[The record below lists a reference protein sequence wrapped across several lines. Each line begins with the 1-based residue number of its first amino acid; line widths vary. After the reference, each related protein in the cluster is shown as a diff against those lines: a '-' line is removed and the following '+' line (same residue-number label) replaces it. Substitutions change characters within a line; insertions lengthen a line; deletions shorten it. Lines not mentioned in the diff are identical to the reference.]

1 MRTPSK
7 EWIDFLREQ
16 YPVGSRIRLSE
27 MKDPYAPLPPGSM
40 GTLDSIDDMGTF
52 HMKWDNGRSLGLV
65 IGEDRFTVLPPEL
78 TTLKLYMPLTADLYQ
93 YDDYGDL
100 EDDSITLD
108 GRDLRAQ
115 EDAIIAALEKNRM
128 PEEAERGIMHWY
140 DEADTVND
148 KVRSVVF
155 KAENR
160 NDQLWGVAECRVA
173 GSLSSEELDTLK
185 EYISGQASD
194 GWGEGFEQRE
204 LETDEGEMYVHLWN
218 FGNDWSIQTE
228 EELFE
233 QQMGGMDFG

>member
-1 MRTPSK
+1 MNTPSK
-7 EWIDFLREQ
+7 EWINFLQEQ
-16 YPVGSRIRLSE
+16 YPSGSRIRLTE
-27 MKDPYAPLPPGSM
+27 MKDPYAPVSPGTM
-40 GTLDSIDDMGTF
+40 GTLDFIDDMGTAF
-52 HMKWDNGRSLGLV
+52 VKWDNDRSLGLV
-65 IGEDRFTVLPPEL
+65 IGEDRFIVLPPEL

-93 YDDYGDL
+93 YNEYGDL
-100 EDDSITLD
+100 EYESVILD

-115 EDAIIAALEKNRM
+115 EDMIIAALEKNRM

-160 NDQLWGVAECRVA
+160 DGQLWGVAECRVA
-173 GSLSSEELDTLK
+173 GNLSSEELDTLK

-204 LETDEGEMYVHLWN
+204 LKTDDGEMYVHLWN
-218 FGNDWSIQTE
+218 FDNGWSIQTE

>member
-1 MRTPSK
+1 
-7 EWIDFLREQ
+7 
-16 YPVGSRIRLSE
+16 
-27 MKDPYAPLPPGSM
+27 
-40 GTLDSIDDMGTF
+40 
-52 HMKWDNGRSLGLV
+52 
-65 IGEDRFTVLPPEL
+65 
-78 TTLKLYMPLTADLYQ
+78 
-93 YDDYGDL
+93 
-100 EDDSITLD
+100 
-108 GRDLRAQ
+108 
-115 EDAIIAALEKNRM
+115 M

-173 GSLSSEELDTLK
+173 GSSSSEELDTLK

>member
-1 MRTPSK
+1 
-7 EWIDFLREQ
+7 
-16 YPVGSRIRLSE
+16 
-27 MKDPYAPLPPGSM
+27 
-40 GTLDSIDDMGTF
+40 
-52 HMKWDNGRSLGLV
+52 MKWDNGRSLGLV

-204 LETDEGEMYVHLWN
+204 LKTDEGEMYVHLWN